1 MITEAIMMH
10 FPLKTQLRL
19 IHFAYGCFCV
29 SLTQSKLPSEDS
41 LLYPVGSQVLIRK
54 DVCLRRQLRGLR
66 LYCNRKRGI
75 NKRDFYDHF
84 STVILCL
91 EKLNFGTET

>member
-1 MITEAIMMH
+1 MQ
-10 FPLKTQLRL
+10 FKTRP
-19 IHFAYGCFCV
+19 FCF
-29 SLTQSKLPSEDS
+29 KMFKKE
-41 LLYPVGSQVLIRK
+41 II
-54 DVCLRRQLRGLR
+54 RGLR

-91 EKLNFGTET
+91 EKLNFGAETYT